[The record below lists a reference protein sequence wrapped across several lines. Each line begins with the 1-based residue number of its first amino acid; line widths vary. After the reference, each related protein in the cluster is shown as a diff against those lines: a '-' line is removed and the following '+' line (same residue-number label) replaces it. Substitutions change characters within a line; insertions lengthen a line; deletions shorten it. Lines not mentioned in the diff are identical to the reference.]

1 MNFNPFDLLKNP
13 AALKEKLEQVQE
25 NLKILQQQVLQE
37 ED

>member
-25 NLKILQQQVLQE
+25 NLKNITRQPTVFVL
-37 ED
+37 